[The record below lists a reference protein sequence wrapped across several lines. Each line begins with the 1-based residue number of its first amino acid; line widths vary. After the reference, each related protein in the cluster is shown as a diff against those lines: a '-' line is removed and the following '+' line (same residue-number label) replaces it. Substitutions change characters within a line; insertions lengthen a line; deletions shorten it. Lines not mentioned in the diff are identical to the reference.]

1 MVCLFMTSCNKL
13 VSGVIMK
20 NISYILLNFIFS
32 LFIVCQTLNAQI
44 SRNPDQSRPTSRIPG
59 SNTGVNTPDRS
70 REPVTSKPVTKERN
84 TPPIQVISNPVH
96 ANPVSYPEPPV
107 RPPKHYCP
115 PLPPPPPIVEPVTII
130 DYNPTIVINEP
141 APIIGDNPVSDVK
154 VNELTIQRL
163 DEALK
168 SNPKDTILYFLRG
181 NAKLVTQDYYGAIQ
195 DFSTYLKLVPWD
207 KEAYYKRGLA
217 YLYYGNKKE
226 ALIDFQIASE
236 LGYNKGDS
244 IIKKYY

>member
-1 MVCLFMTSCNKL
+1 
-13 VSGVIMK
+13 MK
-20 NISYILLNFIFS
+20 NISYILLSILILIFIIS
-32 LFIVCQTLNAQI
+32 QTANAQV

-59 SNTGVNTPDRS
+59 SNTDRNTPDRGGA
-70 REPVTSKPVTKERN
+70 TITKERQ
-84 TPPIQVISNPVH
+84 TPSIQVISNPVA

-107 RPPKHYCP
+107 RHPIRPCP
-115 PLPPPPPIVEPVTII
+115 PPPPPIVEPVIII
-130 DYNPTIVINEP
+130 DYNPTIVIDVP
-141 APIIGDNPVSDVK
+141 DPIIGDNPVSEVE
-154 VNELTIQRL
+154 VNELTIKRL

-181 NAKLVTQDYYGAIQ
+181 NAKLVTHDYYGAIE
-195 DFSTYLKLVPWD
+195 DFSTYLEFVPWD
-207 KEAYYKRGLA
+207 KEAYFKRGLS
-217 YLYYGNKKE
+217 YLYYGDRQN